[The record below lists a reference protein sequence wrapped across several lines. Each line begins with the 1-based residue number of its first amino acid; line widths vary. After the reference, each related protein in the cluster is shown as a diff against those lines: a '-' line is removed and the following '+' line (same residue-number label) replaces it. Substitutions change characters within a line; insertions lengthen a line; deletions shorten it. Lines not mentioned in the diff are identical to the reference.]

1 MLTEGTAYIVSQWK
15 LPITKNAEQTLKIDQ
30 IQVRNNLMRC
40 TVKDIDIIIE
50 AAWPPNC
57 FKLQTALIVVI
68 SKYRS
73 AIKQQLVDDFMN
85 NG

>member
-1 MLTEGTAYIVSQWK
+1 
-15 LPITKNAEQTLKIDQ
+15 
-30 IQVRNNLMRC
+30 
-40 TVKDIDIIIE
+40 VKDIDIIIE
-50 AAWPPNC
+50 AAWPPDC

-73 AIKQQLVDDFMN
+73 AINQQLDDDFMN